1 MNMFVALIRSNF
13 DLLFKA
19 SMIIVSDLDE
29 KNRIKKGKIFKK
41 NVKPNSGKVNE
52 GDPLLPPPR
61 KKIHIFG
68 WKNNGSDEIKIAL
81 FFLKWIRA
89 MKKTS
94 QKA

>member
-29 KNRIKKGKIFKK
+29 KNQMKEDKIFKK
-41 NVKPNSGKVNE
+41 TLNLILERLMKAI
-52 GDPLLPPPR
+52 PPP

-68 WKNNGSDEIKIAL
+68 WKINGSDEIKIAL
-81 FFLKWIRA
+81 FFLK
-89 MKKTS
+89 
-94 QKA
+94 